1 MLDVKDEMKLKK
13 KNILVEIFF
22 TQVSATDKDTSRQ
35 TFFRY
40 SLNTEYGD
48 TFQINSRTGVITLHK
63 SLDRDL
69 PYGHAEYQFNVLVV
83 DEPGSEGA
91 LVGYAYVKVK
101 PQDINDKT
109 PEFTQAL
116 TGFVPENS
124 EKGIII
130 YSILENVF

>member
-1 MLDVKDEMKLKK
+1 MEFHALKTFK
-13 KNILVEIFF
+13 
-22 TQVSATDKDTSRQ
+22 QVSATDKDTSRQ

-40 SLNTEYGD
+40 SLNTEYSD
-48 TFQINSRTGVITLHK
+48 TFQINSRTGVITLHR

-83 DEPGSEGA
+83 DEPGTEGA

-109 PEFTQAL
+109 PEFTQEL

-124 EKGIII
+124 EKGI
-130 YSILENVF
+130 

>member
-1 MLDVKDEMKLKK
+1 M
-13 KNILVEIFF
+13 
-22 TQVSATDKDTSRQ
+22 
-35 TFFRY
+35 
-40 SLNTEYGD
+40 
-48 TFQINSRTGVITLHK
+48 ITLHK

-83 DEPGSEGA
+83 DEPGTEGA

-109 PEFTQAL
+109 PEFTQVL

-124 EKGIII
+124 EKGIKFIAFWKMFFI
-130 YSILENVF
+130 DFIKCLKVMSLRCDNI